1 MDHGLFPMLKKR
13 WAFYISL
20 SYPLRDGIHAL
31 QRVEDYLSVERQ
43 GDIKQVLKDLY
54 LYCEKDVGDIS
65 RVPFGFS
72 SLDQLTGGFQESDPI
87 VIGAR
92 PSVGKTAF
100 ALNIALQI
108 AKQDFPS
115 FFPWKWPKAA
125 V

>member
-1 MDHGLFPMLKKR
+1 
-13 WAFYISL
+13 
-20 SYPLRDGIHAL
+20 LRDGIHAL

-54 LYCEKDVGDIS
+54 LDCEKDLGDIS
-65 RVPFGFS
+65 RIPFGFS

-108 AKQDFPS
+108 AKQDVSIIFS
-115 FFPWKWPKAA
+115 LEMAKSSCLKKLL
-125 V
+125 VK